1 MILQALAKRYQT
13 MAEKGDAPRR
23 GWCPVGVSFALDLAE
38 DGALLRVYDLR
49 EEQSQG
55 KKTVIRPRQMIV
67 PDHPTRAGQKPKA
80 YFLCDT
86 ATYFLGIAEEEDDPA
101 KAEKKRRDA
110 LQRFTSAKELHEKL
124 LQGMDAPAARAV
136 LSFFQQWQP
145 EKARMHQA
153 LEELFPEMAAG
164 GNLVFRFQGH
174 FVQEYP
180 EIAAQWEHAITAQE
194 DDEQGICLVTGRKGA
209 IARLHPKIKGVPGA
223 QVSGANLVSF
233 NMESSNSFGHEQGA
247 NAPVSEEA
255 SFAYG
260 MALNALLEDRDHRQI
275 IGDTVVVYWAEMENE
290 ASQDLLS
297 MSMFGSMNDKKQMT
311 EEALN
316 NLFQNLAKGQP
327 ICFEAA
333 EIPYENPFYILGIS
347 PNAARLSVRFFLRG
361 ALGEFLQHVKAHRER
376 AAITMP
382 PRKPWISP
390 PLWAWLKATVSPNAS
405 NKSPLPI
412 LAGST
417 TTAILK
423 NAMYPASLYEQVLL
437 RIHAEIDVTDTEGK
451 RLKEPHYKITGERAS
466 IIKAYLMK
474 NKKRGELRMKL
485 NEEITDSAYVLG
497 RIFSLREGIQKAA
510 NPKLN
515 ATVKDRYFDVASTMP
530 ARVFPLLE
538 RLTNHHLRKLA
549 RLARDDKMKTYNP
562 YYNYEKQMRELMGM
576 LDASK
581 GIPKT
586 LNAEE
591 QGMFIL
597 GYYQQTQAR
606 YEKKEPK
613 ETGAVDTV
621 EDKED

>member
-13 MAEKGDAPRR
+13 MAEHGDAPQR
-23 GWCPVGVSFALDLAE
+23 GWCHVGVSFALELAE
-38 DGALLRVYDLR
+38 NGELLRVYDLR

-55 KKTVIRPRQMIV
+55 KKTVIRPRRMIV
-67 PDHPTRAGQKPKA
+67 PDHPPRSGRQPPA

-101 KAEKKRRDA
+101 KAEKKRQDA

-124 LQGMDAPAARAV
+124 LQGMDVPAARAV
-136 LSFFQQWQP
+136 LSFFRQWQP
-145 EKARMHQA
+145 EKAKLNQA
-153 LEELFPEMAAG
+153 MEELFPEMAAG

-174 FVQEYP
+174 FVQEDAA
-180 EIAAQWEHAITAQE
+180 IAERWERTMTAQQ
-194 DDEQGICLVTGRKGA
+194 DDAQGICLVTGKKGP

-233 NMESSNSFGHEQGA
+233 NMESSNSFCHEQGA
-247 NAPVSEEA
+247 NAPVSEAA

-260 MALNALLEDRDHRQI
+260 MALNALLADSDHRQI
-275 IGDTVVVYWAEMENE
+275 IGDTAVVYWAEMENE

-297 MSMFGSMNDKKQMT
+297 MSMFGGMSDKKQLT

-316 NLFQNLAKGQP
+316 GLFQNLVKGQP
-327 ICFEAA
+327 ICFEAT
-333 EIPYENPFYILGIS
+333 EIPYSNPFYILGIA

-361 ALGEFLQHVKAHRER
+361 AFGDFLQHVKAHRQR
-376 AAITMP
+376 AAIVMP
-382 PRKPWISP
+382 PRKPWNAP
-390 PLWAWLKATVSPNAS
+390 PLWAWLQATVSPNAS
-405 NKSPLPI
+405 NKRPLPI

-417 TTAILK
+417 ATAILK
-423 NAMYPASLYEQVLL
+423 DAMYPASLYEQVLL
-437 RIHAEIDVTDTEGK
+437 RIHAEVDDTEAK
-451 RLKEPHYKITGERAS
+451 PPHYKITGERAS

-485 NEEITDSAYVLG
+485 NEEITDPAYILG

-510 NPKLN
+510 NPSLN
-515 ATVKDRYFDVASTMP
+515 ATVKDRYFDVASTTP
-530 ARVFPLLE
+530 SRVFPILE
-538 RLTNHHLRKLA
+538 RLTNHHLKKLA
-549 RLARDDKMKTYNP
+549 GESPKLKTY
-562 YYNYEKQMRELMGM
+562 YEKQMTHLMGM

-581 GIPKT
+581 GIPKV

-606 YEKKEPK
+606 YEKKELK
-613 ETGAVDTV
+613 EAETAKIAV
-621 EDKED
+621 EKED

>member
-13 MAEKGDAPRR
+13 MAEHGDAPQR
-23 GWCPVGVSFALDLAE
+23 GWCHVGVSFALELAE
-38 DGALLRVYDLR
+38 NGELLRVYDLR

-55 KKTVIRPRQMIV
+55 KKTVIRPRRMIV
-67 PDHPTRAGQKPKA
+67 PDHPPRSGRQPPA

-86 ATYFLGIAEEEDDPA
+86 ATYFLGIAEEEDDPT
-101 KAEKKRRDA
+101 KAEKKRQDA

-124 LQGMDAPAARAV
+124 LQGMDVPAARAV

-145 EKARMHQA
+145 QKAKLNQA
-153 LEELFPEMAAG
+153 MEELFPEMAAG

-174 FVQEYP
+174 FVQEDAA
-180 EIAAQWEHAITAQE
+180 IAERWERTMTAQQ
-194 DDEQGICLVTGRKGA
+194 DDAQGICLVTGKKGP

-247 NAPVSEEA
+247 NAPVSEAA

-260 MALNALLEDRDHRQI
+260 TALNALLADSDHRQI
-275 IGDTVVVYWAEMENE
+275 IGDTAVVYWAEMENE

-297 MSMFGSMNDKKQMT
+297 MSMFGGMSDKKQLT

-316 NLFQNLAKGQP
+316 GLFQNLVKGQP
-327 ICFEAA
+327 ICFEAT
-333 EIPYENPFYILGIS
+333 EIPYENPFYILGIA

-361 ALGEFLQHVKAHRER
+361 AFGDFLQHVKAHRQR
-376 AAITMP
+376 AAIVMP
-382 PRKPWISP
+382 PRKPWNAP
-390 PLWAWLKATVSPNAS
+390 PLWAWLQATVSPNAS
-405 NKSPLPI
+405 NKRPLPI

-417 TTAILK
+417 ATAILK
-423 NAMYPASLYEQVLL
+423 DAMYPASLYEQVLL
-437 RIHAEIDVTDTEGK
+437 RIHAEVDDTEAK
-451 RLKEPHYKITGERAS
+451 PPHYKITGERVS

-485 NEEITDSAYVLG
+485 NEEITDPAYILG

-510 NPKLN
+510 NPSLN
-515 ATVKDRYFDVASTMP
+515 ATVKDRYFDVASTTP
-530 ARVFPLLE
+530 SRVFPILE
-538 RLTNHHLRKLA
+538 RLTNHHLKKLA
-549 RLARDDKMKTYNP
+549 GESPKLKTY
-562 YYNYEKQMRELMGM
+562 YEKQMTHLMGM

-581 GIPKT
+581 GIPKV

-606 YEKKEPK
+606 YEKKELK
-613 ETGAVDTV
+613 EAETAEIAV
-621 EDKED
+621 EKED

>member
-13 MAEKGDAPRR
+13 MAEHGDAPQR
-23 GWCPVGVSFALDLAE
+23 GWCHVGVSFALELAE
-38 DGALLRVYDLR
+38 NGELLRVYDLR

-55 KKTVIRPRQMIV
+55 KKTVIRPRRMIV
-67 PDHPTRAGQKPKA
+67 PDHPPRSGRQPPA

-101 KAEKKRRDA
+101 KAEKKRQDA

-124 LQGMDAPAARAV
+124 LQGMDVPAARAV
-136 LSFFQQWQP
+136 LSFFRQWQP
-145 EKARMHQA
+145 EKAKLNQA
-153 LEELFPEMAAG
+153 MKELFPEMAAG

-174 FVQEYP
+174 FVQEDAA
-180 EIAAQWEHAITAQE
+180 IAERWERTMTAQQ
-194 DDEQGICLVTGRKGA
+194 DDAQGICLVTGKKGP

-233 NMESSNSFGHEQGA
+233 NMESSNSFCHEQGA
-247 NAPVSEEA
+247 NAPVSEAA

-260 MALNALLEDRDHRQI
+260 MALNALLADSDHRQI
-275 IGDTVVVYWAEMENE
+275 IGDTAVVYWAEMENE

-297 MSMFGSMNDKKQMT
+297 MSMFGGMSDKKQLT

-316 NLFQNLAKGQP
+316 GLFQNLVKGQP
-327 ICFEAA
+327 ICFEAT
-333 EIPYENPFYILGIS
+333 EIPYSNPFYILGIA

-361 ALGEFLQHVKAHRER
+361 AFGDFLQHVKAHRQR
-376 AAITMP
+376 AAIVMP
-382 PRKPWISP
+382 PRKPWNAP
-390 PLWAWLKATVSPNAS
+390 PLWAWLQATVSPNAS
-405 NKSPLPI
+405 NKRPLPI

-417 TTAILK
+417 ATAILK
-423 NAMYPASLYEQVLL
+423 DAMYPASLYEQVLL
-437 RIHAEIDVTDTEGK
+437 RIHAEVDDTEAK
-451 RLKEPHYKITGERAS
+451 PPHYKITGERAS

-485 NEEITDSAYVLG
+485 NEEITDPAYILG

-510 NPKLN
+510 NPSLN
-515 ATVKDRYFDVASTMP
+515 ATVKDRYFDVASTTP
-530 ARVFPLLE
+530 SRVFPILE
-538 RLTNHHLRKLA
+538 RLTNHHLKKLA
-549 RLARDDKMKTYNP
+549 GESPKLKTY
-562 YYNYEKQMRELMGM
+562 YEKQMTHLMGM

-581 GIPKT
+581 GIPKV

-606 YEKKEPK
+606 YEKKELK
-613 ETGAVDTV
+613 EAETAKIAV
-621 EDKED
+621 EKED

>member
-67 PDHPTRAGQKPKA
+67 PDHPPRSGRQPPA

-110 LQRFTSAKELHEKL
+110 LQRFTSARELHEKL

-153 LEELFPEMAAG
+153 LEELFPEMVAG

-180 EIAAQWEHAITAQE
+180 EIAAQWEHAMTAQE
-194 DDEQGICLVTGRKGA
+194 DDEQGICLVTGRKGP

-260 MALNALLEDRDHRQI
+260 MALNALLADRDHRQI
-275 IGDTVVVYWAEMENE
+275 IGDAVVVYWAEMENE
-290 ASQDLLS
+290 AWQDLLS
-297 MSMFGSMNDKKQMT
+297 MSMFGSMNDK
-311 EEALN
+311 
-316 NLFQNLAKGQP
+316 
-327 ICFEAA
+327 
-333 EIPYENPFYILGIS
+333 
-347 PNAARLSVRFFLRG
+347 
-361 ALGEFLQHVKAHRER
+361 
-376 AAITMP
+376 
-382 PRKPWISP
+382 
-390 PLWAWLKATVSPNAS
+390 
-405 NKSPLPI
+405 
-412 LAGST
+412 
-417 TTAILK
+417 
-423 NAMYPASLYEQVLL
+423 
-437 RIHAEIDVTDTEGK
+437 
-451 RLKEPHYKITGERAS
+451 
-466 IIKAYLMK
+466 
-474 NKKRGELRMKL
+474 
-485 NEEITDSAYVLG
+485 
-497 RIFSLREGIQKAA
+497 
-510 NPKLN
+510 
-515 ATVKDRYFDVASTMP
+515 
-530 ARVFPLLE
+530 
-538 RLTNHHLRKLA
+538 
-549 RLARDDKMKTYNP
+549 
-562 YYNYEKQMRELMGM
+562 
-576 LDASK
+576 
-581 GIPKT
+581 
-586 LNAEE
+586 
-591 QGMFIL
+591 
-597 GYYQQTQAR
+597 
-606 YEKKEPK
+606 
-613 ETGAVDTV
+613 
-621 EDKED
+621 

>member
-13 MAEKGDAPRR
+13 MAEHGDAPRR
-23 GWCPVGVSFALDLAE
+23 GWCPVGVLFALDLAE
-38 DGALLRVYDLR
+38 NGELLRVYDLR

-55 KKTVIRPRQMIV
+55 KKTVVRPRRMIV
-67 PDHPTRAGQKPKA
+67 PDHPPRSGRQPTA

-86 ATYFLGIAEEEDDPA
+86 ATYFLGIAEDDEDPS

-110 LQRFTSAKELHEKL
+110 LQRFTSAKALHEKI
-124 LQGMDAPAARAV
+124 LQDMDFSAAHTV
-136 LSFFQQWQP
+136 LSFFRQWQP
-145 EKARMHQA
+145 EKAREHPA
-153 LEELFPEMAAG
+153 LEDFFSEMAAG
-164 GNLVFRFQGH
+164 GNLAFRFQGH

-180 EIAAQWEHAITAQE
+180 EIAAQWDCIMTAQE
-194 DDEQGICLVTGRKGA
+194 DDVQGICLVTGRKGP

-260 MALNALLEDRDHRQI
+260 MALNVLLADSDHRQI
-275 IGDTVVVYWAEMENE
+275 IGDTAVVYWAEMENE

-297 MSMFGSMNDKKQMT
+297 MSMFGGTSDKKQLT

-316 NLFQNLAKGQP
+316 GLFQNLVKGQP
-327 ICFEAA
+327 ICFEAT
-333 EIPYENPFYILGIS
+333 EIPYSNPFYILGIA

-361 ALGEFLQHVKAHRER
+361 AFGDFLQHVKAHRQR
-376 AAITMP
+376 AAIVMP
-382 PRKPWISP
+382 PRKPWNAP
-390 PLWAWLKATVSPNAS
+390 PLWAWLQATVSPNAS
-405 NKSPLPI
+405 NKRPLPI

-417 TTAILK
+417 ATAILK
-423 NAMYPASLYEQVLL
+423 DAMYPASLYEQVLL
-437 RIHAEIDVTDTEGK
+437 RIHGEVDDTEAK
-451 RLKEPHYKITGERAS
+451 PPHYKITGERAS

-485 NEEITDSAYVLG
+485 NEEITDPAYVLG

-510 NPKLN
+510 NPSLN
-515 ATVKDRYFDVASTMP
+515 ATVKDRYFDVASTTP
-530 ARVFPLLE
+530 SRVFPILE
-538 RLTNHHLRKLA
+538 RLTNHHLKKLA
-549 RLARDDKMKTYNP
+549 GESPKLKTY
-562 YYNYEKQMRELMGM
+562 YEKQMTHLMGM

-581 GIPKT
+581 GIPKV

-606 YEKKEPK
+606 YEKKELK
-613 ETGAVDTV
+613 VAEAA
-621 EDKED
+621 EIAAEKED

>member
-1 MILQALAKRYQT
+1 M
-13 MAEKGDAPRR
+13 
-23 GWCPVGVSFALDLAE
+23 
-38 DGALLRVYDLR
+38 
-49 EEQSQG
+49 
-55 KKTVIRPRQMIV
+55 
-67 PDHPTRAGQKPKA
+67 
-80 YFLCDT
+80 
-86 ATYFLGIAEEEDDPA
+86 
-101 KAEKKRRDA
+101 
-110 LQRFTSAKELHEKL
+110 
-124 LQGMDAPAARAV
+124 
-136 LSFFQQWQP
+136 
-145 EKARMHQA
+145 
-153 LEELFPEMAAG
+153 
-164 GNLVFRFQGH
+164 
-174 FVQEYP
+174 
-180 EIAAQWEHAITAQE
+180 TAQE
-194 DDEQGICLVTGRKGA
+194 DDEQGICLVTGRKGP

-260 MALNALLEDRDHRQI
+260 MALNALLADRDHRQI
-275 IGDTVVVYWAEMENE
+275 IGDAVVVYWAEMENE

-316 NLFQNLAKGQP
+316 NLFQNLAKGEP

-361 ALGEFLQHVKAHRER
+361 AFGEFLQHVKAHRER

-382 PRKPWISP
+382 PRKPWNSP
-390 PLWAWLKATVSPNAS
+390 PLWAWLQATVSPNAS

-423 NAMYPASLYEQVLL
+423 DAMYPASLYEQVLL
-437 RIHAEIDVTDTEGK
+437 RIHAEVDDTEAK
-451 RLKEPHYKITGERAS
+451 PPHYKITGERAS

-485 NEEITDSAYVLG
+485 NEEIMDPAYVLG
-497 RIFSLREGIQKAA
+497 RIFSLREGIQRAA
-510 NPKLN
+510 NPNLN
-515 ATVKDRYFDVASTMP
+515 ATIKDRYFDVASTTP
-530 ARVFPLLE
+530 ARVFPILE
-538 RLTNHHLRKLA
+538 HLTNHHLKKLA
-549 RLARDDKMKTYNP
+549 GENPGLKTY
-562 YYNYEKQMRELMGM
+562 YEKQMTRLMGM

-581 GIPKT
+581 GIPKI
-586 LNAEE
+586 LDAEE

-606 YEKKEPK
+606 YEKKE
-613 ETGAVDTV
+613 D
-621 EDKED
+621 

>member
-1 MILQALAKRYQT
+1 
-13 MAEKGDAPRR
+13 
-23 GWCPVGVSFALDLAE
+23 
-38 DGALLRVYDLR
+38 
-49 EEQSQG
+49 
-55 KKTVIRPRQMIV
+55 MIV
-67 PDHPTRAGQKPKA
+67 PDHPPRAGRQPPA

-101 KAEKKRRDA
+101 KAEKKRQDA

-124 LQGMDAPAARAV
+124 LQGMDVPAARAV

-145 EKARMHQA
+145 EKAKLNQA
-153 LEELFPEMAAG
+153 MEELFPEMAAG

-174 FVQEYP
+174 FVQEDAA
-180 EIAAQWEHAITAQE
+180 IAERWERTMTAQQ
-194 DDEQGICLVTGRKGA
+194 DDAQGICLVTGKKGP

-233 NMESSNSFGHEQGA
+233 NMESSNSFCHEQGA
-247 NAPVSEEA
+247 NAPVSEAA

-260 MALNALLEDRDHRQI
+260 TALNALLADSDHRQI
-275 IGDTVVVYWAEMENE
+275 IGDTAVVYWAEMENE

-297 MSMFGSMNDKKQMT
+297 MSIFGGMSNKKQLT

-316 NLFQNLAKGQP
+316 GLFQNLVKGQP
-327 ICFEAA
+327 ICFEAT
-333 EIPYENPFYILGIS
+333 EIPYSNPFYILGIA

-361 ALGEFLQHVKAHRER
+361 AFGDFLQHVKAHRQR
-376 AAITMP
+376 AAIVMP
-382 PRKPWISP
+382 PRKPWNAP
-390 PLWAWLKATVSPNAS
+390 PLWAWLQATVSPNAS
-405 NKSPLPI
+405 NKRPLPI

-417 TTAILK
+417 ATAILK
-423 NAMYPASLYEQVLL
+423 DAMYPASLYEQVLL
-437 RIHAEIDVTDTEGK
+437 RIHAEVDDTEAK
-451 RLKEPHYKITGERAS
+451 PPHYKITGERAS

-485 NEEITDSAYVLG
+485 NEEITDPAYVLG

-510 NPKLN
+510 NPSLN
-515 ATVKDRYFDVASTMP
+515 ATVKDRYFDVASTTP
-530 ARVFPLLE
+530 SRVFPILE
-538 RLTNHHLRKLA
+538 HLTNHHLKKLA
-549 RLARDDKMKTYNP
+549 GESPKLKTY
-562 YYNYEKQMRELMGM
+562 YEKQMTHLMGM

-581 GIPKT
+581 GIPKV

-606 YEKKEPK
+606 YEKKELK
-613 ETGAVDTV
+613 EAETAEIAV
-621 EDKED
+621 EKED

>member
-38 DGALLRVYDLR
+38 DGKLLRVYDLR

-67 PDHPTRAGQKPKA
+67 PDHPPRSGRQPPA

-86 ATYFLGIAEEEDDPA
+86 ATYFLGIADEEDDPA

-110 LQRFTSAKELHEKL
+110 LQRFTSARELHEKL

-153 LEELFPEMAAG
+153 LEELFSEMAAG

-194 DDEQGICLVTGRKGA
+194 DDEQGICLVTGRKGS

>member
-13 MAEKGDAPRR
+13 MAEHGDAPRR

-38 DGALLRVYDLR
+38 NGELLRVYDLR

-55 KKTVIRPRQMIV
+55 KKTVIRPRRMIV
-67 PDHPTRAGQKPKA
+67 PDHPTRAGRQPPA

-86 ATYFLGIAEEEDDPA
+86 ATYFLGIAEEEDDPT
-101 KAEKKRRDA
+101 KAEKKRQDA

-124 LQGMDAPAARAV
+124 LQGMDVPAARAV
-136 LSFFQQWQP
+136 LSFLQQEIIE
-145 EKARMHQA
+145 EKIRELNQA

-174 FVQEYP
+174 FVQEDAA
-180 EIAAQWEHAITAQE
+180 IAERWERTMTAQQ
-194 DDEQGICLVTGRKGA
+194 DDVQGICLVTGRKGA

-247 NAPVSEEA
+247 NAPVSEAA

-260 MALNALLEDRDHRQI
+260 TALNALLADSDHRQI
-275 IGDTVVVYWAEMENE
+275 IGDTAVVYWAEMENE

-297 MSMFGSMNDKKQMT
+297 MSMFGGMSDKKQLT

-316 NLFQNLAKGQP
+316 GLFQNLVKGQP
-327 ICFEAA
+327 ICFEAT
-333 EIPYENPFYILGIS
+333 EIPYENPFYILGIA

-361 ALGEFLQHVKAHRER
+361 AFGDFLQHVKAHRQR
-376 AAITMP
+376 AAIVMP
-382 PRKPWISP
+382 PRKPWNAP
-390 PLWAWLKATVSPNAS
+390 PLWAWLQATVSPNAS
-405 NKSPLPI
+405 NKRPLPI

-417 TTAILK
+417 ATAILK
-423 NAMYPASLYEQVLL
+423 DAMYPASLYEQVLL
-437 RIHAEIDVTDTEGK
+437 RIHAEVDDTEAK
-451 RLKEPHYKITGERAS
+451 PPHYKITGERAS

-485 NEEITDSAYVLG
+485 NEEITDPAYILG

-510 NPKLN
+510 NPSLN
-515 ATVKDRYFDVASTMP
+515 ATVKDRYFDVASTTP
-530 ARVFPLLE
+530 SRVFPILE
-538 RLTNHHLRKLA
+538 RLTNHHLKKLA
-549 RLARDDKMKTYNP
+549 GESPKLKTY
-562 YYNYEKQMRELMGM
+562 YEKQMTHLMGM

-581 GIPKT
+581 GIPKV

-606 YEKKEPK
+606 YEKKELK
-613 ETGAVDTV
+613 EAETAEIAV
-621 EDKED
+621 EKED

>member
-13 MAEKGDAPRR
+13 MAEYGDAPRR

-38 DGALLRVYDLR
+38 NGELLRVYDLR

-55 KKTVIRPRQMIV
+55 KKTVIRPRRMIV
-67 PDHPTRAGQKPKA
+67 PDHPTRAGRQPPA

-86 ATYFLGIAEEEDDPA
+86 ATYFLGIAEEEDDPT
-101 KAEKKRRDA
+101 KAEKKRQDA

-124 LQGMDAPAARAV
+124 LQGMDVPAARAV

-145 EKARMHQA
+145 QKAKLNQA
-153 LEELFPEMAAG
+153 LEELFPEMVAG

-174 FVQEYP
+174 FVQEDAA
-180 EIAAQWEHAITAQE
+180 IAERWERTMTAQQ
-194 DDEQGICLVTGRKGA
+194 DDVQGICLVTGRKGA

-247 NAPVSEEA
+247 NAPVSEAA

-260 MALNALLEDRDHRQI
+260 TALNALLADSDHRQI
-275 IGDTVVVYWAEMENE
+275 IGDTAVVYWAEMENE

-297 MSMFGSMNDKKQMT
+297 MSMFGGMSDKKQLT

-316 NLFQNLAKGQP
+316 GLFQNLVKGQP
-327 ICFEAA
+327 ICFEAT
-333 EIPYENPFYILGIS
+333 EIPYENPFYILGIA

-361 ALGEFLQHVKAHRER
+361 AFGDFLQHVKAHRQR
-376 AAITMP
+376 AAIVMP
-382 PRKPWISP
+382 PRKPWNAP
-390 PLWAWLKATVSPNAS
+390 PLWAWLQATVSPNAS

-417 TTAILK
+417 ATAILK
-423 NAMYPASLYEQVLL
+423 DAMYPASLYEQVLL
-437 RIHAEIDVTDTEGK
+437 RIHAEIDFTDTEGK
-451 RLKEPHYKITGERAS
+451 TLKEPHYKITGERAS

-485 NEEITDSAYVLG
+485 NEEITDPAYVLG
-497 RIFSLREGIQKAA
+497 RIFSLREGIQRAA
-510 NPKLN
+510 NPNLN
-515 ATVKDRYFDVASTMP
+515 ATVKDRYFDVASTTP
-530 ARVFPLLE
+530 SRVFPILE
-538 RLTNHHLRKLA
+538 HLTNHHLKKIAGESPKL
-549 RLARDDKMKTYNP
+549 KTY
-562 YYNYEKQMRELMGM
+562 YEKQMTRLMGM

-581 GIPKT
+581 GIPKI

-597 GYYQQTQAR
+597 GYYQQTQER
-606 YEKKEPK
+606 YEKKESK
-613 ETGAVDTV
+613 EVEAADTAA
-621 EDKED
+621 EKED

>member
-13 MAEKGDAPRR
+13 MAEHGDAPRR

-38 DGALLRVYDLR
+38 NGELLRVYDLR

-55 KKTVIRPRQMIV
+55 KKTVIRPRRMIV
-67 PDHPTRAGQKPKA
+67 PDHPTRAGRQPPA

-86 ATYFLGIAEEEDDPA
+86 ATYFLGIAEEEDDPT
-101 KAEKKRRDA
+101 KAEKKRQDA

-124 LQGMDAPAARAV
+124 LQGMDVPAARAV

-145 EKARMHQA
+145 QKAKLNQA
-153 LEELFPEMAAG
+153 LEELFPEMVAG

-174 FVQEYP
+174 FVQEDAA
-180 EIAAQWEHAITAQE
+180 IAERWERTMTAQQ
-194 DDEQGICLVTGRKGA
+194 DDVQGICLVTGRKGA

-247 NAPVSEEA
+247 NAPVSEAA

-260 MALNALLEDRDHRQI
+260 TALNALLADSDHRQI
-275 IGDTVVVYWAEMENE
+275 IGDTAVVYWAEMENE

-297 MSMFGSMNDKKQMT
+297 MSMFGGMSDKKQLT

-316 NLFQNLAKGQP
+316 GLFQNLVKGQP
-327 ICFEAA
+327 ICFEAT
-333 EIPYENPFYILGIS
+333 EIPYENPFYILGIA

-361 ALGEFLQHVKAHRER
+361 AFGDFLQHVKAHRQR
-376 AAITMP
+376 AAIVMP
-382 PRKPWISP
+382 PRKPWNAP
-390 PLWAWLKATVSPNAS
+390 PLWAWLQATVSPNAS
-405 NKSPLPI
+405 NKRPLPI

-417 TTAILK
+417 ATAILK
-423 NAMYPASLYEQVLL
+423 DAMYPASLYEQVLL
-437 RIHAEIDVTDTEGK
+437 RIHAEGDDTEAK
-451 RLKEPHYKITGERAS
+451 PPHYKITGERAS

-485 NEEITDSAYVLG
+485 NEEITDPAYILG

-510 NPKLN
+510 NPSLN
-515 ATVKDRYFDVASTMP
+515 ATVKDRYFDVASTTP
-530 ARVFPLLE
+530 SRVFPILE
-538 RLTNHHLRKLA
+538 RLTNHHLKKLA
-549 RLARDDKMKTYNP
+549 GESPKLKTY
-562 YYNYEKQMRELMGM
+562 YEKQMTHLMGM

-581 GIPKT
+581 GIPKV

-606 YEKKEPK
+606 YEKKELK
-613 ETGAVDTV
+613 EAETAEIAV
-621 EDKED
+621 EKED

>member
-194 DDEQGICLVTGRKGA
+194 DDEQGICLVTGRKGS

-405 NKSPLPI
+405 NKNPLPI

>member
-67 PDHPTRAGQKPKA
+67 PDHPPRSGRQPPA

-86 ATYFLGIAEEEDDPA
+86 ATYFLGIAEEEDAPA
-101 KAEKKRRDA
+101 KVEKKRQDA
-110 LQRFTSAKELHEKL
+110 LQRFTSARELHEKL

-153 LEELFPEMAAG
+153 
-164 GNLVFRFQGH
+164 
-174 FVQEYP
+174 
-180 EIAAQWEHAITAQE
+180 QWEHAMTAQE
-194 DDEQGICLVTGRKGA
+194 DDEQGICLVTGRKGP

-260 MALNALLEDRDHRQI
+260 MALNALLADRDHRQI
-275 IGDTVVVYWAEMENE
+275 IGDAVVVYWAEMENE

-361 ALGEFLQHVKAHRER
+361 AFGEFIQHVKEHRKR

-382 PRKPWISP
+382 PRKPWNSP
-390 PLWAWLKATVSPNAS
+390 PLWAWLQATVSPNAS

-437 RIHAEIDVTDTEGK
+437 RIHAEVDDTEAK
-451 RLKEPHYKITGERAS
+451 PPHYKITGERAS

-485 NEEITDSAYVLG
+485 NEEIMDPAYILG
-497 RIFSLREGIQKAA
+497 RIFSLREGIQRAA
-510 NPKLN
+510 NPNLN
-515 ATVKDRYFDVASTMP
+515 ATIKDRYFDVASTTP
-530 ARVFPLLE
+530 ARVFPILE
-538 RLTNHHLRKLA
+538 HLTNHHLKKLA
-549 RLARDDKMKTYNP
+549 GENPGLKTY
-562 YYNYEKQMRELMGM
+562 YEKQMTKLMGK

-581 GIPKT
+581 GIPKI
-586 LNAEE
+586 LDAEE

-597 GYYQQTQAR
+597 GYHQQTQAR
-606 YEKKEPK
+606 YEKKETK

>member
-13 MAEKGDAPRR
+13 MAEHGDAPQR
-23 GWCPVGVSFALDLAE
+23 GWCHVGVSFALELAE
-38 DGALLRVYDLR
+38 NGELLRVYDLR

-55 KKTVIRPRQMIV
+55 KKTVIRPRRMIV
-67 PDHPTRAGQKPKA
+67 PDHPPRSGRQPPA

-101 KAEKKRRDA
+101 KAEKKRQDA

-124 LQGMDAPAARAV
+124 LQGMDVPAARAV
-136 LSFFQQWQP
+136 LSFFRQWQP
-145 EKARMHQA
+145 EKAKLNQA
-153 LEELFPEMAAG
+153 MKELFPEMAAG

-174 FVQEYP
+174 FVQEDAA
-180 EIAAQWEHAITAQE
+180 IAERWERTMTAQQ
-194 DDEQGICLVTGRKGA
+194 DDAQGICLVTGKKGP

-233 NMESSNSFGHEQGA
+233 NMESSNSFCHEQGA
-247 NAPVSEEA
+247 NAPVSEAA

-260 MALNALLEDRDHRQI
+260 MALNALLADSDHRQI
-275 IGDTVVVYWAEMENE
+275 IGDTAVVYWAEMENE

-297 MSMFGSMNDKKQMT
+297 MSMFGGMSDKKQLT

-316 NLFQNLAKGQP
+316 GLFQNLVKGQP
-327 ICFEAA
+327 ICFEAT
-333 EIPYENPFYILGIS
+333 EIPYSNPFYILGIA

-361 ALGEFLQHVKAHRER
+361 AFGDFLQHVKAHRQR
-376 AAITMP
+376 AAIVMP
-382 PRKPWISP
+382 PRKHWNAP
-390 PLWAWLKATVSPNAS
+390 PLWAWLQATVSPNAS
-405 NKSPLPI
+405 NKRPLPI

-417 TTAILK
+417 ATAILK
-423 NAMYPASLYEQVLL
+423 DAMYPASLYEQVLL
-437 RIHAEIDVTDTEGK
+437 RIHAEVDDTEAK
-451 RLKEPHYKITGERAS
+451 PPHYKITGERAS

-485 NEEITDSAYVLG
+485 NEEITDPAYILG

-510 NPKLN
+510 NPSLN
-515 ATVKDRYFDVASTMP
+515 ATVKDRYFDVASTTP
-530 ARVFPLLE
+530 SRVFPILE
-538 RLTNHHLRKLA
+538 RLTNHHLKKLA
-549 RLARDDKMKTYNP
+549 GESPKLKTY
-562 YYNYEKQMRELMGM
+562 YEKQMTHLMGM

-581 GIPKT
+581 GIPKV

-606 YEKKEPK
+606 YEKKELK
-613 ETGAVDTV
+613 EAETAKIAV
-621 EDKED
+621 EKED

>member
-13 MAEKGDAPRR
+13 MAEHGDAPQR
-23 GWCPVGVSFALDLAE
+23 GWCHVGVSFALELAE
-38 DGALLRVYDLR
+38 NGELLRVYDLR

-55 KKTVIRPRQMIV
+55 KKTVIRPRRMIV
-67 PDHPTRAGQKPKA
+67 PDHPPRSGRQPPA

-86 ATYFLGIAEEEDDPA
+86 ATYFLGIAEEEDDPT
-101 KAEKKRRDA
+101 KAEKKRQDA

-124 LQGMDAPAARAV
+124 LQGMDVPAARAV

-145 EKARMHQA
+145 QKAKLNQA
-153 LEELFPEMAAG
+153 MEELFPEMAAG

-174 FVQEYP
+174 FVQEDAA
-180 EIAAQWEHAITAQE
+180 IAERWERTMTAQQ
-194 DDEQGICLVTGRKGA
+194 DDAQGICLVTGKKGP

-247 NAPVSEEA
+247 NAPVSEAA

-260 MALNALLEDRDHRQI
+260 TALNALLADSDHRQI
-275 IGDTVVVYWAEMENE
+275 IGDTAVVYWAEMENE

-297 MSMFGSMNDKKQMT
+297 MSMFGGMSDKKQLT

-316 NLFQNLAKGQP
+316 GLFQNLVKGQP
-327 ICFEAA
+327 ICFEAT
-333 EIPYENPFYILGIS
+333 EIPYENPFYILGIA

-361 ALGEFLQHVKAHRER
+361 AFGDFLQHVKAHRQR
-376 AAITMP
+376 AAIVMP
-382 PRKPWISP
+382 PRKPWNAP
-390 PLWAWLKATVSPNAS
+390 PLWAWLQATVSPNAS
-405 NKSPLPI
+405 NKRPLPI

-417 TTAILK
+417 ATAILK
-423 NAMYPASLYEQVLL
+423 DAMYPASLYEQVLL
-437 RIHAEIDVTDTEGK
+437 RIHAEVDDTEAK
-451 RLKEPHYKITGERAS
+451 PPHYKITGERAS

-485 NEEITDSAYVLG
+485 NEEITDPAYILG

-510 NPKLN
+510 NPSLN
-515 ATVKDRYFDVASTMP
+515 ATVKDRYFDVASTTP
-530 ARVFPLLE
+530 SRVFPILE
-538 RLTNHHLRKLA
+538 RLTNHHLKKLA
-549 RLARDDKMKTYNP
+549 GESPKLKTY
-562 YYNYEKQMRELMGM
+562 YEKQMTHLMGM

-581 GIPKT
+581 GIPKV

-606 YEKKEPK
+606 YEKKELK
-613 ETGAVDTV
+613 EAETAEIAV
-621 EDKED
+621 EKED

>member
-38 DGALLRVYDLR
+38 DGKLLRVYDLR

-86 ATYFLGIAEEEDDPA
+86 ATYFLGIAEEEDDSA

-180 EIAAQWEHAITAQE
+180 EIAAQWEHAMTAQE
-194 DDEQGICLVTGRKGA
+194 DDEQGICLVTGRKGP

-233 NMESSNSFGHEQGA
+233 NMESSNSFGHEQGT
-247 NAPVSEEA
+247 NAPVSEAA

-260 MALNALLEDRDHRQI
+260 MALNALLADRDHRQI
-275 IGDTVVVYWAEMENE
+275 IGDAVVVYWAEMENE

-361 ALGEFLQHVKAHRER
+361 AFGDFLQHVKAHRER

-382 PRKPWISP
+382 PRKPWNSP
-390 PLWAWLKATVSPNAS
+390 PLWAWLQATVSPNAS

-423 NAMYPASLYEQVLL
+423 DAMYPASLYEQVLL
-437 RIHAEIDVTDTEGK
+437 RIHAEVDDTEAK
-451 RLKEPHYKITGERAS
+451 PPHYKITRERAS

-485 NEEITDSAYVLG
+485 NEEIMDPAYVLG
-497 RIFSLREGIQKAA
+497 RIFSLREGIQRAA
-510 NPKLN
+510 NPNLN
-515 ATVKDRYFDVASTMP
+515 ATIKDRYFDVASTTP
-530 ARVFPLLE
+530 ARVFP
-538 RLTNHHLRKLA
+538 
-549 RLARDDKMKTYNP
+549 
-562 YYNYEKQMRELMGM
+562 
-576 LDASK
+576 
-581 GIPKT
+581 
-586 LNAEE
+586 
-591 QGMFIL
+591 IL
-597 GYYQQTQAR
+597 
-606 YEKKEPK
+606 
-613 ETGAVDTV
+613 V
-621 EDKED
+621 

>member
-1 MILQALAKRYQT
+1 MILQALAKRYQK

-86 ATYFLGIAEEEDDPA
+86 ATYFLGIADEEDDPA

-110 LQRFTSAKELHEKL
+110 LQRFTSARELHEKL

-180 EIAAQWEHAITAQE
+180 EIAAQWEQAMTAQE
-194 DDEQGICLVTGRKGA
+194 DDEQGICLVTGRKGS

>member
-13 MAEKGDAPRR
+13 MAEHGDAPQR
-23 GWCPVGVSFALDLAE
+23 GWCHVGVSFALELAE
-38 DGALLRVYDLR
+38 NGELLRVYDLR

-55 KKTVIRPRQMIV
+55 KKTVIRPRRMIV
-67 PDHPTRAGQKPKA
+67 PDHPPRSGRQPPA

-101 KAEKKRRDA
+101 KAEKKRQDA

-124 LQGMDAPAARAV
+124 LQGMDVPAARAV
-136 LSFFQQWQP
+136 LSFFRQWQP
-145 EKARMHQA
+145 EKAKLNQA
-153 LEELFPEMAAG
+153 MKELFPEMAAG

-174 FVQEYP
+174 FVQDDAA
-180 EIAAQWEHAITAQE
+180 IAERWERTMTAQQ
-194 DDEQGICLVTGRKGA
+194 DDAQGICLVTGKKGP

-233 NMESSNSFGHEQGA
+233 NMESSNSFCHEQGA
-247 NAPVSEEA
+247 NAPVSEAA

-260 MALNALLEDRDHRQI
+260 MALNALLADSDHRQI
-275 IGDTVVVYWAEMENE
+275 IGDTAVVYWAEMENE

-297 MSMFGSMNDKKQMT
+297 MSMFGGMSDKKQLT

-316 NLFQNLAKGQP
+316 GLFQNLVKGQP
-327 ICFEAA
+327 ICFEAT
-333 EIPYENPFYILGIS
+333 EIPYSNPFYILGIA

-361 ALGEFLQHVKAHRER
+361 AFGDFLQHVKAHRQR
-376 AAITMP
+376 AAIVMP
-382 PRKPWISP
+382 PRKPWNAP
-390 PLWAWLKATVSPNAS
+390 PLWAWLQATVSPNAS
-405 NKSPLPI
+405 NKRPLPI

-417 TTAILK
+417 ATAILK
-423 NAMYPASLYEQVLL
+423 DAMYPASLYEQVLL
-437 RIHAEIDVTDTEGK
+437 RIHAEVDDTEAK
-451 RLKEPHYKITGERAS
+451 PPHYKITGERAS

-485 NEEITDSAYVLG
+485 NEEITDPAYILG

-510 NPKLN
+510 NPSLN
-515 ATVKDRYFDVASTMP
+515 ATVKDRYFDVASTTP
-530 ARVFPLLE
+530 SRVFPILE
-538 RLTNHHLRKLA
+538 RLTNHHLKKLA
-549 RLARDDKMKTYNP
+549 GESPKLKTY
-562 YYNYEKQMRELMGM
+562 YEKQMTHLMGM

-581 GIPKT
+581 GIPKV

-606 YEKKEPK
+606 YEKKELK
-613 ETGAVDTV
+613 EAETAKIAV
-621 EDKED
+621 EKED

>member
-13 MAEKGDAPRR
+13 MAEHGDAPRR

-38 DGALLRVYDLR
+38 NGELLRVYDLR

-55 KKTVIRPRQMIV
+55 KKTAVRPRRMIV
-67 PDHPTRAGQKPKA
+67 PDHPPRSRRQPTA

-86 ATYFLGIAEEEDDPA
+86 ATYFLGIAEDDEDPS

-110 LQRFTSAKELHEKL
+110 LQRFTSAKALHEKI
-124 LQGMDAPAARAV
+124 LQDMDFSAAHTV
-136 LSFFQQWQP
+136 LSFFRQWQP
-145 EKARMHQA
+145 EKAREHPA
-153 LEELFPEMAAG
+153 LEDFFSEMAAG
-164 GNLVFRFQGH
+164 GNLAFRFQGH

-180 EIAAQWEHAITAQE
+180 EIAAQWDCIMTAQE
-194 DDEQGICLVTGRKGA
+194 DDVQGICLVTGRKGP

-260 MALNALLEDRDHRQI
+260 MALNALLADSDHRQI
-275 IGDTVVVYWAEMENE
+275 IGDTAVVYWAEMENE

-297 MSMFGSMNDKKQMT
+297 MSMFGGTSDKKQLT

-316 NLFQNLAKGQP
+316 GLFQNLVKGQP
-327 ICFEAA
+327 ICFEAT
-333 EIPYENPFYILGIS
+333 EIPYSNPFYILGIA

-361 ALGEFLQHVKAHRER
+361 AFGDFLQHVKAHRQR
-376 AAITMP
+376 AAIVMP
-382 PRKPWISP
+382 PRKPWNAP
-390 PLWAWLKATVSPNAS
+390 PLWAWLQATVSPNAS
-405 NKSPLPI
+405 NKRPLPI

-417 TTAILK
+417 ATAILK
-423 NAMYPASLYEQVLL
+423 DAMYPASLYEQVLL
-437 RIHAEIDVTDTEGK
+437 RIHGEVDDTEAK
-451 RLKEPHYKITGERAS
+451 PPHYKITGERAS

-485 NEEITDSAYVLG
+485 NEEITDPAYVLG

-510 NPKLN
+510 NPSLN
-515 ATVKDRYFDVASTMP
+515 ATVKDRYFDVASTTP
-530 ARVFPLLE
+530 SRVFPILE
-538 RLTNHHLRKLA
+538 RLTNHHLKKLA
-549 RLARDDKMKTYNP
+549 GESPKLKTY
-562 YYNYEKQMRELMGM
+562 YEKQMTHLMGM

-581 GIPKT
+581 GIPKV

-606 YEKKEPK
+606 YEKKELK
-613 ETGAVDTV
+613 VAEAA
-621 EDKED
+621 EIAAEKED

>member
-13 MAEKGDAPRR
+13 MAEHGDAPQR
-23 GWCPVGVSFALDLAE
+23 GWCHVGVSFALELAE
-38 DGALLRVYDLR
+38 NGELLRVYDLR

-55 KKTVIRPRQMIV
+55 KKTVIRPRRMIV
-67 PDHPTRAGQKPKA
+67 PDHPPRSGRQPPA

-101 KAEKKRRDA
+101 KAEKKRQDA

-124 LQGMDAPAARAV
+124 LQGMDVPAARAV
-136 LSFFQQWQP
+136 LSFFRQWQP
-145 EKARMHQA
+145 EKAKLNQA
-153 LEELFPEMAAG
+153 MEELFPEMAAG

-174 FVQEYP
+174 FVQENAA
-180 EIAAQWEHAITAQE
+180 IAERWERTMTAQQ
-194 DDEQGICLVTGRKGA
+194 DDAQGICLVTGKKGP

-233 NMESSNSFGHEQGA
+233 NMESSNSFCHEQGA
-247 NAPVSEEA
+247 NAPVSEAA

-260 MALNALLEDRDHRQI
+260 MALNALLADSDHRQI
-275 IGDTVVVYWAEMENE
+275 IGDTAVVYWAEMENE

-297 MSMFGSMNDKKQMT
+297 MSMFGGMSDKKQLT

-316 NLFQNLAKGQP
+316 GLFQNLVKGQP
-327 ICFEAA
+327 ICFEAT
-333 EIPYENPFYILGIS
+333 EIPYSNPFYILGIA

-361 ALGEFLQHVKAHRER
+361 AFGDFLQHVKAHRQR
-376 AAITMP
+376 AAIVMP
-382 PRKPWISP
+382 PRKPWNAP
-390 PLWAWLKATVSPNAS
+390 PLWAWLQATVSPNAS
-405 NKSPLPI
+405 NKRPLPI

-417 TTAILK
+417 ATAILK
-423 NAMYPASLYEQVLL
+423 DAMYPASLYEQVLL
-437 RIHAEIDVTDTEGK
+437 RIHAEVDDTEAK
-451 RLKEPHYKITGERAS
+451 PPHYKITGERAS

-485 NEEITDSAYVLG
+485 NEEIRDPAYVLG

-510 NPKLN
+510 NPSLN
-515 ATVKDRYFDVASTMP
+515 ATVKDRYFDVASTTP
-530 ARVFPLLE
+530 SRVFPILE
-538 RLTNHHLRKLA
+538 HLTNHHLKKLA
-549 RLARDDKMKTYNP
+549 GESPKLKTY
-562 YYNYEKQMRELMGM
+562 YEKQMTHLMGM

-581 GIPKT
+581 GIPKV

-606 YEKKEPK
+606 YEKKELK
-613 ETGAVDTV
+613 EAETAEIAV
-621 EDKED
+621 EKED

>member
-13 MAEKGDAPRR
+13 MAEHGDAPQR
-23 GWCPVGVSFALDLAE
+23 GWCHVGVSFALELAE
-38 DGALLRVYDLR
+38 NGELLRVYDLR

-55 KKTVIRPRQMIV
+55 KKTVIRPRRMIV
-67 PDHPTRAGQKPKA
+67 PDHPPRSGRQPPA

-86 ATYFLGIAEEEDDPA
+86 ATYFLGIAEEEDDPT
-101 KAEKKRRDA
+101 KAEKKRQDA

-124 LQGMDAPAARAV
+124 LQGMDVPAARAV

-145 EKARMHQA
+145 QKAKLNQA
-153 LEELFPEMAAG
+153 MEELFPEMAAG

-174 FVQEYP
+174 FVQEDAA
-180 EIAAQWEHAITAQE
+180 IAEHWERTMTAQQ
-194 DDEQGICLVTGRKGA
+194 DDAQGICLVTGKKGP

-247 NAPVSEEA
+247 NAPVSEAA

-260 MALNALLEDRDHRQI
+260 TALNALLADSDHRQI
-275 IGDTVVVYWAEMENE
+275 IGDTAVVYWAEMENE

-297 MSMFGSMNDKKQMT
+297 MSMFGGMSDKKQLT

-316 NLFQNLAKGQP
+316 GLFQNLVKGQP
-327 ICFEAA
+327 ICFEAT
-333 EIPYENPFYILGIS
+333 EIPYENPFYILGIA

-361 ALGEFLQHVKAHRER
+361 AFGDFLQHVKAHRQR
-376 AAITMP
+376 AAIVMP
-382 PRKPWISP
+382 PRKPWNAP
-390 PLWAWLKATVSPNAS
+390 PLWAWLQATVSPNAS
-405 NKSPLPI
+405 NKRPLPI

-417 TTAILK
+417 ATAILK
-423 NAMYPASLYEQVLL
+423 DAMYPASLYEQVLL
-437 RIHAEIDVTDTEGK
+437 RIHAEVDDTEAK
-451 RLKEPHYKITGERAS
+451 PPHYKITGERAS

-485 NEEITDSAYVLG
+485 NEEITDPAYILG

-510 NPKLN
+510 NPSLN
-515 ATVKDRYFDVASTMP
+515 ATVKDRYFDVASTTP
-530 ARVFPLLE
+530 SRVFPILE
-538 RLTNHHLRKLA
+538 RLTNHHLKKLA
-549 RLARDDKMKTYNP
+549 GESPKLKTY
-562 YYNYEKQMRELMGM
+562 YEKQMTHLMGM

-581 GIPKT
+581 GIPKV

-606 YEKKEPK
+606 YEKKELK
-613 ETGAVDTV
+613 EAETAEIAV
-621 EDKED
+621 EKED

>member
-164 GNLVFRFQGH
+164 GNLVFHFQGH

-194 DDEQGICLVTGRKGA
+194 DDEQGICLVTGRKGS

>member
-13 MAEKGDAPRR
+13 MAEHGDAPRR

-38 DGALLRVYDLR
+38 NGELLRVYDLR

-55 KKTVIRPRQMIV
+55 KKTVIRPRRMIV
-67 PDHPTRAGQKPKA
+67 PDHPPRAGRQPPA

-101 KAEKKRRDA
+101 KAEKKRQDA

-124 LQGMDAPAARAV
+124 LQGMDVPAARAV
-136 LSFFQQWQP
+136 LSFFRQWQP
-145 EKARMHQA
+145 EKAKLNQA
-153 LEELFPEMAAG
+153 MEELFPEMAAG

-174 FVQEYP
+174 FVQEDAA
-180 EIAAQWEHAITAQE
+180 IAERWERTMTAQQ
-194 DDEQGICLVTGRKGA
+194 DDAQGICLVTGKKGP

-233 NMESSNSFGHEQGA
+233 NMESSNSFCHEQGA
-247 NAPVSEEA
+247 NAPVSEAA

-260 MALNALLEDRDHRQI
+260 MALNALLADSDHRQI
-275 IGDTVVVYWAEMENE
+275 IGDTAVVYWAEMENE

-297 MSMFGSMNDKKQMT
+297 MSMFGGMSDKKQLT

-316 NLFQNLAKGQP
+316 GLFQNLVKGQP
-327 ICFEAA
+327 ICFEAT
-333 EIPYENPFYILGIS
+333 EIPYSNPFYILGIA

-361 ALGEFLQHVKAHRER
+361 AFGDFLQHVKAHRQR
-376 AAITMP
+376 AAIVMP
-382 PRKPWISP
+382 PRKPWNAP
-390 PLWAWLKATVSPNAS
+390 PLWAWLQATVSPNAS
-405 NKSPLPI
+405 NKRPLPI

-417 TTAILK
+417 ATAILK
-423 NAMYPASLYEQVLL
+423 DAMYPASLYEQVLL
-437 RIHAEIDVTDTEGK
+437 RIHAEVDDTEAK
-451 RLKEPHYKITGERAS
+451 PPHYKITGERAS

-485 NEEITDSAYVLG
+485 NEEIRDPAYVLG

-510 NPKLN
+510 NPSLN
-515 ATVKDRYFDVASTMP
+515 ATVKDRYFDVASTTP
-530 ARVFPLLE
+530 SRVFPILE
-538 RLTNHHLRKLA
+538 HLTNHHLKKLA
-549 RLARDDKMKTYNP
+549 GESPKLKTY
-562 YYNYEKQMRELMGM
+562 YEKQMTHLMGM

-581 GIPKT
+581 GIPKV

-606 YEKKEPK
+606 YEKKELK
-613 ETGAVDTV
+613 AAEAA
-621 EDKED
+621 EIAAEKED